1 MNSSPSSIKSS
12 NKSLEKPLETVRQ
25 PLGLARPYL
34 YRREGRYSL
43 RVRVKGSKDTC
54 TIALKTTN
62 RQTALATARH
72 LLSTLKTFHLDRL
85 DATRDELWARLR
97 HIAEGVVESRSGEWV
112 ENGGMGFI
120 YSDISKD
127 LREISVTEPLNVD
140 QAHVM
145 PFIQRVMWAAERRHE
160 GDFGPILEILEEIK
174 REAGQQTISVPT
186 DEPESATQEVAQ
198 ETTEGTGTLTFKKLA
213 ELHTAER
220 AADWQPNTR
229 KTKQTGF
236 KTIGTLLGDLDL
248 RTHTRKDMT
257 DLKERLMEGRK
268 VSTANKLLIDLSSVM
283 TWAEDNGYIEKSY
296 DKGLLIRK
304 GAESEREAYSLD
316 QVKAIMEY
324 ANGLPLN
331 SWQRWALSLGVVTGA
346 RVGELHQLTTS
357 DVFKDGD
364 QLVIDVNENGGK
376 TLKNKF
382 SVRQVPVVDA
392 LGFDVDA
399 FERFAQD
406 AQGPL
411 FTMSLS
417 SFSSILNQCLRAILR
432 IESRSGQSFHSL
444 RHHLAGAMK
453 AAEVHEGT
461 AQGIL
466 GHSSGSIT
474 FDLYGSGRSVQVHRM
489 ASAIKA
495 ALLDS

>member
-1 MNSSPSSIKSS
+1 M
-12 NKSLEKPLETVRQ
+12 
-25 PLGLARPYL
+25 
-34 YRREGRYSL
+34 
-43 RVRVKGSKDTC
+43 KGSKDTC

-97 HIAEGVVESRSGEWV
+97 DIAEGVVESRSGEWI
-112 ENGGMGFI
+112 EGGGMGVI
-120 YSDISKD
+120 YSDTSAD
-127 LREISVTEPLNVD
+127 LKEISVTEPLNVD
-140 QAHVM
+140 QAQVM

-174 REAGQQTISVPT
+174 RESGEQSVSVPT
-186 DEPESATQEVAQ
+186 ERPVVVSEAVVQEATNDTDA
-198 ETTEGTGTLTFKKLA
+198 LTFTKLA

-220 AADWQPNTR
+220 VADWQPNTR

-236 KTIGTLLGDLDL
+236 KTIGSLLGDLDL
-248 RTHTRKDMT
+248 RAHTRKDMT

-304 GAESEREAYSLD
+304 GAESEREAYSPD

-331 SWQRWALSLGVVTGA
+331 SWQRWGLSLGVVTGA
-346 RVGELHQLTTS
+346 RIGELHQLTTS

-364 QLVIDVNENGGK
+364 QLVIDVNENEGK

-392 LGFDVDA
+392 LGFDVEA
-399 FERFAQD
+399 FEKFAQD

-417 SFSSILNQCLRAILR
+417 SFSSLLNERLRGVLML
-432 IESRSGQSFHSL
+432 ESRSGLSFHSL
-444 RHHLAGAMK
+444 RHQLAGAMK

-495 ALLDS
+495 ALSDS

>member
-1 MNSSPSSIKSS
+1 MNNPANPLKSS
-12 NKSLEKPLETVRQ
+12 NKLLE
-25 PLGLARPYL
+25 LARPYL

-62 RQTALATARH
+62 RHTALATATR

-85 DATRDELWARLR
+85 DATREELWERLR
-97 HIAEGVVESRSGEWV
+97 DIAEGVLEARAEW
-112 ENGGMGFI
+112 NPHGGMGLT
-120 YSDISKD
+120 YSDITDNLKD
-127 LREISVTEPLNVD
+127 ISLTEPLNVE
-140 QAHVM
+140 QAKIV
-145 PFIQRVMWAAERRHE
+145 PFAQRVMWAAERRAE
-160 GDFGPILEILEEIK
+160 GDFGPILKILEEIQ
-174 REAGQQTISVPT
+174 REAGHQSVAVPT
-186 DEPESATQEVAQ
+186 ERPVVALKVVQ
-198 ETTEGTGTLTFKKLA
+198 DTDALTFTKLA
-213 ELHTAER
+213 ELHMAER
-220 AADWQPNTR
+220 VADWQPNTR

-236 KTIGTLLGDLDL
+236 KTIGGLLGDLDL

-304 GAESEREAYSLD
+304 GAESEREAYNLD
-316 QVKAIMEY
+316 QVKAIMDY
-324 ANGLPLN
+324 ANGLPEN
-331 SWQRWALSLGVVTGA
+331 SRQRWALSLGVITGA
-346 RVGELHQLTTS
+346 RIGELHQLTTS

-364 QLVIDVNENGGK
+364 QLVIDVNENEGK

-382 SVRQVPVVDA
+382 SVRQVPLVDA
-392 LGFDVDA
+392 LGFNVEV
-399 FERFAQD
+399 FEKFAQD

-417 SFSSILNQCLRAILR
+417 SFSSLLNERLRGVLML
-432 IESRSGQSFHSL
+432 ESRSGLSFHSL

-489 ASAIKA
+489 ASAIKS
-495 ALLDS
+495 ALTES